1 VATGLNRMH
10 TLGLVHMDIKPE
22 NILITEQGV
31 LKIGDLG
38 MAQYV
43 NTDEDGLEG
52 DARYVKSCTGW
63 WHSWCTFQYHT
74 LKMHARITLTVEC
87 IRTCI
92 FFDV

>member
-1 VATGLNRMH
+1 MIDCRYVIKQVATGLNRMH

-52 DARYVKSCTGW
+52 DARYVKSLLYRLVVLVVYLPVP
-63 WHSWCTFQYHT
+63 HSEKSCPDH
-74 LKMHARITLTVEC
+74 
-87 IRTCI
+87 
-92 FFDV
+92 FDC

>member
-1 VATGLNRMH
+1 MH

-52 DARYVKSCTGW
+52 DARYVFVVHVGGTLYLPVP
-63 WHSWCTFQYHT
+63 HSEKFMDH
-74 LKMHARITLTVEC
+74 
-87 IRTCI
+87 
-92 FFDV
+92 FDC